1 MELYNSI
8 DTLIAIAFIAVQ
20 ARITHLLARAAA
32 RRYGPRG
39 HALAL
44 AGIAVYDGVLVLAYV
59 FGFSQVIASR
69 RFPYF
74 GTYLAAGMIFYL
86 LLAGSVL
93 VLHWLIGILRK
104 SLDDPADPTRRRL
117 LSAAGNA
124 VLAAPAVVLG
134 YGAFVERTN
143 FHTRE
148 IDVRIPNLPP
158 DLEGLRIVQVSDIHL
173 SPFLSERQFA
183 RVIDSANELRPHLA
197 AITGDLITDPGDPVE
212 AAVRQLAR
220 LKTDAGVFG
229 CMGNHDSY
237 AGVTRYIERTAAHY
251 GMRFLRGASHALQF
265 GAATLNF
272 AGQDYERKSRKPNYL
287 AGAER
292 LVQPGAVN
300 ILLQHNP
307 DVFPVAARQGYNLLL
322 AGHTHGGQVTVEI
335 LDRAIS
341 PAFFF
346 TPYVYGLYRIGDAFA
361 YVTRGIGTIGIP
373 ARLGAPPEL
382 SLLRLTGR
390 L

>member
-1 MELYNSI
+1 LELYHAI
-8 DTLIAIAFIAVQ
+8 DILIALTFIAVQ
-20 ARITHLLARAAA
+20 ARITQLLARAAA
-32 RRYGPRG
+32 RRRTHRG

-44 AGIAVYDGVLVLAYV
+44 AGIAVYDGALVLCYI
-59 FGFSQVIASR
+59 FGLSEAVSSAG
-69 RFPYF
+69 FPRL
-74 GTYLAAGMIFYL
+74 GTWLGAGVIFYL
-86 LLAGSVL
+86 LLAAAVL
-93 VLHWLIGILRK
+93 ILHWLIGIVRK
-104 SLDDPADPTRRRL
+104 PLEDSADPARRRL

-124 VLAAPAVVLG
+124 ILAAPVVALG
-134 YGAFVERTN
+134 YGAFIERTD

-148 IDVRIPNLPP
+148 IDVPIPNLPP

-197 AITGDLITDPGDPVE
+197 AITGDLITDPGDPVD
-212 AAVRQLAR
+212 AAIRQLAR
-220 LKTDAGVFG
+220 LKTDAGVYG
-229 CMGNHDSY
+229 CMGNHDSF
-237 AGVTRYIERTAAHY
+237 AGVTGYIESAAERL
-251 GMRFLRGASHALQF
+251 GMRFLRGSSHSLTF

-292 LVQPGAVN
+292 LIRPGAVN

-307 DVFPVAARQGYNLLL
+307 DVFPTAARQGYNLLL

-335 LDRAIS
+335 LDRAFS

-346 TPYVYGLYRIGDAFA
+346 TPYVYGLYRHGAACA

-382 SLLRLTGR
+382 SLLRLR
-390 L
+390 KA